1 MKYTEDGREGT
12 VEHTT
17 WATHD
22 GKYQEVAQVHF
33 PEQVVD
39 GEHFPEVRVRYP
51 ASEVLEVGLDEAST
65 DGDQSVDVPPAQDDA
80 SEEVEPEASEEAR
93 TEPDTSSEVEP
104 SVPVSEAGGVIG
116 QFADGLN
123 ALGLYYTDEITE
135 GTLDML
141 TGIDGVGPATARK
154 IVNEANAG

>member
-1 MKYTEDGREGT
+1 MTTYIEDGREGT

-17 WATHD
+17 WATLD
-22 GKYQEVAQVHF
+22 GEYQKVAQVHF

-39 GEHFPEVRVRYP
+39 GVHFPEVRVRYP
-51 ASEVLEVGLDEAST
+51 ASEVMEDIPEAE
-65 DGDQSVDVPPAQDDA
+65 GDA
-80 SEEVEPEASEEAR
+80 SEEVEPEASEEAD

-123 ALGLYYTDEITE
+123 ALGLFYTDEITE